1 MLAKG
6 SQEDTPAWR
15 PAERSWV
22 LLSSRVVAG
31 FSVLLRDSI
40 YAIIYGMSSRIV
52 VDTNVL
58 VGAALRAG
66 GGDNRKVLRRC
77 LEQAV
82 QPLIGAALFHEYE
95 DLFGRTDPLARSPLS
110 YEERQKLL
118 AAFLSVC
125 EWVKVYYLWRPNLPD
140 EADNHL
146 VELAIAGGADA
157 IVTNNVRDFR
167 RGELRFP
174 HLRILTPS
182 EFLGTY

>member
-1 MLAKG
+1 
-6 SQEDTPAWR
+6 
-15 PAERSWV
+15 
-22 LLSSRVVAG
+22 
-31 FSVLLRDSI
+31 
-40 YAIIYGMSSRIV
+40 MSSRIV

-58 VGAALRAG
+58 VGAALSAAR
-66 GGDNRKVLRRC
+66 GDNREVLRQC
-77 LEQAV
+77 FEHAA

-95 DLFGRTDPLARSPLS
+95 DLFGRTAPLTKSPLS